1 MNSLLQD
8 FRYAVRQIRKSPA
21 FMAFAVIT
29 LALGIGAN
37 TAILSIVDASV
48 LHPLPFPHASGIMT
62 LYWTDSRPGGLTG
75 LATVTDPG
83 TVEWR
88 KQNSLLQQIAFYRG
102 HTANLTGVG
111 DPVRLVG
118 AEVSASLFPLLE
130 TTPLLGRTFL
140 TEEETLARNHVVLLS
155 HKLWQSRFAANPDAI
170 GRSIRLDGQFFT
182 VAGVMPPSFDFPSE
196 AEFWTP
202 LAVTADDSNATL
214 KVLARLKPGVSLKQ
228 AQAETVVIARR
239 LDEQHHRNPDSHVKT
254 SLIPLETAIGAD
266 SRLPMFTL
274 LGAVGLLLLIACA
287 NVANLLL
294 ARAAS
299 RSQEMAI
306 RNALGATRWRIIRQL
321 VTESAL
327 FTALGASLGLLLA
340 YIGRGALVSAT
351 LAALPKNLASPGA
364 AARIAAAS
372 IDHSVLM
379 FTLIVSLFTGIL
391 FGLAPV
397 LQGSGSRPN
406 CALKAGTQNAI
417 GSLGKGRLRE
427 ILVVSEIALA
437 FVLLSGAG
445 LLLRSFVKLMAI
457 HPGFEPR
464 NVLSMNLELPESRYQ
479 TPAQMIAFE
488 QQSLERLQAIPGV
501 ISAGSV
507 FGLPLGDMLIRGD
520 FVVESQP
527 APPPDAS
534 PAKILVG
541 GDYFNA
547 IGIPLLAGRTFNL
560 HDSPTAPPVVVIS
573 QSLARRFWP
582 NQDPIGRRL
591 KLGFSHDPWC
601 TVIGVV
607 GDVRQFDLQ
616 DESALALYIPY
627 AQAPIPFLMQ
637 SLALVVRYRSDDP
650 SATASAARHA
660 IAAVDPDL
668 PLFDI
673 SSMEQLVYR
682 SLSEPRF
689 NTFLLGLFAALAL
702 LLAALGTYGVMSCVV
717 TARTREIG
725 VRIALGASQ
734 QDVLRQILA
743 RVMMLA
749 AIGLSAGLLG
759 SALVSRFLE
768 NQLYHVQP
776 SDIGTYVVV
785 SILMLFAA
793 LLAGYLPARRA
804 SKVDPMVALRYE

>member
-1 MNSLLQD
+1 MKSLLQD
-8 FRYAVRQIRKSPA
+8 FRYALRQIRRSPG
-21 FMAFAVIT
+21 FTAFAVIT

-37 TAILSIVDASV
+37 TAIFSIVDASV
-48 LHPLPFPHASGIMT
+48 LHPLPFPNAGGIMT
-62 LYWTDSRPGGLTG
+62 LYWTDTRPGGLTG
-75 LATVTDPG
+75 LAAVTDPDS
-83 TVEWR
+83 VEWR
-88 KQNSLLQQIAFYRG
+88 KQNTRFSQLAFYRG

-111 DPVRLVG
+111 DPVRLSG
-118 AEVSASLFPLLE
+118 AEVSASLFRLLE

-140 TEEETLARNHVVLLS
+140 PEEESPARNHVVLLS
-155 HKLWQSRFAANPDAI
+155 HKLWQSRFAATPEVI

-182 VAGVMPPSFDFPSE
+182 VAGVMPPAFDFPSE

-202 LAVTADDSNATL
+202 LTVTTDGSNATL
-214 KVLARLKPGVSLKQ
+214 KFLARLKPGFSLQQ
-228 AQAETVVIARR
+228 AQAETVVIAQR
-239 LDEQHHRNPDSHVKT
+239 LEEQHHRNSDSHVTT
-254 SLIPLETAIGAD
+254 SLMPLEAAIGAD

-299 RSQEMAI
+299 RAQEIAI

-327 FTALGASLGLLLA
+327 LTALGASLGLLLA
-340 YIGRGALVSAT
+340 YTGRGALVSAT
-351 LAALPKNLASPGA
+351 LAALPRNFASPGA
-364 AARIAAAS
+364 AARVAS
-372 IDHSVLM
+372 ATIDFPVLL
-379 FTLIVSLFTGIL
+379 FTLIVSLLTGIL
-391 FGLAPV
+391 FGLTPAI
-397 LQGSGSRPN
+397 QGSSSRPN
-406 CALKAGTQNAI
+406 STLKAGSRNAI
-417 GSLGKGRLRE
+417 GALGKGRLRE
-427 ILVVSEIALA
+427 VLVVSEIALA

-445 LLLRSFVKLMAI
+445 LLFRSFVKMMAI

-488 QQSLERLQAIPGV
+488 QQSLEKLQAIPGV

-507 FGLPLGDMLIRGD
+507 FGLPLGDILVRGD
-520 FVVESQP
+520 FVVEGQP
-527 APPPDAS
+527 APPPGAT

-547 IGIPLLAGRTFNL
+547 IGIPLLEGRTFNS
-560 HDSPTAPPVVVIS
+560 HDSPTSPPVVVVS
-573 QSLARRFWP
+573 QTLARKFWP
-582 NQDPIGRRL
+582 NQDPVGRRL

-607 GDVRQFDLQ
+607 GDVRQFDLK
-616 DESALALYIPY
+616 DESALALYMPY
-627 AQAPIPFLMQ
+627 AQSPIPFLMQ
-637 SLALVVRYRSDDP
+637 SLTFVVRYGAGDP
-650 SATASAARHA
+650 SATAAAARHA
-660 IAAVDPDL
+660 IIGVDPDL

-673 SSMEQLVYR
+673 ASMEQLVYR

-717 TARTREIG
+717 TARTGEIG

-734 QDVLRQILA
+734 RDVLRQILA
-743 RVMMLA
+743 RVMLLA
-749 AIGLSAGLLG
+749 AVGLAAGLLG

-768 NQLYHVQP
+768 NQLYHVRP
-776 SDIGTYVVV
+776 MDGPTYVMVAM
-785 SILMLFAA
+785 LMLVAA
-793 LLAGYLPARRA
+793 LLAGYIPARRA
-804 SKVDPMVALRYE
+804 AQVDPMVALRYE